1 MKIYFFWPFKN
12 QNKPKSSSTESYEFY
27 NALDKNDDVK
37 LVESF
42 EDADFVIYMMA
53 LRNCPMPWHNV
64 NELNMEIVNKMKES
78 KSPER
83 DIIIDY
89 NDWIDTRNVPVDKL
103 KLVGKYFKR
112 SMVKKEKGISKE
124 VIKYSREIIPI
135 LYGIRS
141 DFIEYDKKFEFKNYN
156 YDICCMFNG
165 GGGFRSIIP
174 NIVNKYQGKKFIGR
188 VDCHNRYGVVNTE
201 YFKILKTSKIIVTA
215 NPPNWEGDFR
225 LWEALLMGNL
235 VLCDKMLL
243 PSKIKYPLENKKHL
257 VYYSNPEELEYLIN
271 YYMNNETERNKI
283 AKEGRDYCLK
293 YHKFSDRVLEVL
305 SNIKVY

>member
-1 MKIYFFWPFKN
+1 
-12 QNKPKSSSTESYEFY
+12 
-27 NALDKNDDVK
+27 
-37 LVESF
+37 
-42 EDADFVIYMMA
+42 
-53 LRNCPMPWHNV
+53 MPWHNV

-124 VIKYSREIIPI
+124 IIKYSREIIPI

-141 DFIEYDKKFEFKNYN
+141 DFIEYDKKFEFIKYN
-156 YDICCMFNG
+156 YDVCCMFSG
-165 GGGFRSIIP
+165 GGAGLRSIIP
-174 NIVNKYQGKKFIGR
+174 HIVNKYKGRKYVGR
-188 VDCHNRYGVVNTE
+188 VDCANRYGVVNTE

-283 AKEGRDYCLK
+283 AKEGRDYCLR

-305 SNIKVY
+305 SNIKKKS